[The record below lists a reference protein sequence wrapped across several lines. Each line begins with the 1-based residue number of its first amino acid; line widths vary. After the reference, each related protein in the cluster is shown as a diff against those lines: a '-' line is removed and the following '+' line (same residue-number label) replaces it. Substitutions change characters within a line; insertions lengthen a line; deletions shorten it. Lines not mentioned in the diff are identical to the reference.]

1 MAKQSMA
8 VRFGT
13 NISKPVT
20 PRQATFAKVEHRLV
34 SKFVHT
40 RSKLK

>member
-1 MAKQSMA
+1 MVKQVLA

-20 PRQATFAKVEHRLV
+20 PRQQKFATKEYKLV
-34 SKFVHT
+34 SKFVRT
-40 RSKLK
+40 KK